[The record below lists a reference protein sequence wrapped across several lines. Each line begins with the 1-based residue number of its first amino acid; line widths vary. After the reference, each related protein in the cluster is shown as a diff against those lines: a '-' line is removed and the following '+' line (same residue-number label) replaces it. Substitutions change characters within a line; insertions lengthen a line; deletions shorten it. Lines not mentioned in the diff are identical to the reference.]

1 MVDRNPIS
9 SFWPTLYDPLRQ
21 FGTRLAE
28 FLSPAAD
35 ASSDDDAYRISME
48 LPGVAEDDISV
59 TVKDGVVTIRGEKR
73 SSTEKQGETW
83 YFTERQYGSFSR
95 AFRLPADA
103 DEGTVKASLNE
114 GVLTLTLPKR
124 APDAGGAETR
134 VPISRG

>member
-9 SFWPTLYDPLRQ
+9 SFWPALYDPLRQ

-28 FLSPAAD
+28 FLAPASD
-35 ASSDDDAYRISME
+35 ASSGEDAYRISME

-59 TVKDGVVTIRGEKR
+59 TVKDGVVTIKGEKR
-73 SSTEKQGETW
+73 SSSERQGETW

-103 DEGTVKASLNE
+103 DDSAIRAALGE
-114 GVLTLTLPKR
+114 GVLTITLPKR
-124 APDAGGAETR
+124 APEAGGAETR
-134 VPISRG
+134 VPINRG